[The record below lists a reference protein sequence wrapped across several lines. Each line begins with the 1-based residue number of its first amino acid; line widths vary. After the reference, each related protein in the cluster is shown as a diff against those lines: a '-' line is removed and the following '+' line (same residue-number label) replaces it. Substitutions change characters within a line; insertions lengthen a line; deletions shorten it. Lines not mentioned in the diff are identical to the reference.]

1 MIKRGL
7 SIEDF
12 LVKRELIPVIDVRSP
27 SEFIKGH
34 ILGAINIPL
43 FSDEERAV
51 VGTKYVQ
58 ESRYNS
64 VLAGLDFVGPKLSG
78 FIEEASK
85 ISPNGEVLVYCWR
98 GGMRSASMSWLF
110 SLAGLRSTTL
120 VGGYKSYRKHLK
132 EHLSKPLN
140 LVVLGGMT
148 GSGKTDL
155 LHQIS
160 LLGQQVI
167 DLEGLANHKGS
178 AFGSIGQKPQPST
191 EFFENLL
198 FEQLLRLDP
207 QKPIWVEDESK
218 GIGSAFIPDEFFSQ
232 MINSTVMAI
241 ELPLQDR
248 VKRLA
253 KDYTGCDPKL
263 LIDSTT
269 RISKKLGY
277 DNAKRAIDCINVGDF
292 ESAIEITLTYYDKAY
307 QYGLETKRN
316 KPQIFQLLNDDV
328 TNNAHF
334 LIERMKELTKTKT
347 SENF

>member
-1 MIKRGL
+1 MRNKSL
-7 SIEDF
+7 SIEEF
-12 LVKRELIPVIDVRSP
+12 LVKREHVPIIDVRSP
-27 SEFIKGH
+27 SEFKKGH

-64 VLAGLDFVGPKLSG
+64 VLAGLDYVGLKLSG
-78 FIEEASK
+78 FIEEASR
-85 ISPNGEVLVYCWR
+85 ISVNGEVIVYCWR

-110 SLAGLRSTTL
+110 NLAGLYSTTL
-120 VGGYKSYRKHLK
+120 IGGYKSYRKYLK
-132 EHLSKPLN
+132 EYLARPLN

-160 LLGQQVI
+160 SLGQQVI

-198 FEQLLRLDP
+198 FEQLLKLDP

-218 GIGSAFIPDEFFSQ
+218 GIGSTFIPDEFFNQ
-232 MINSTVMAI
+232 MINSTIIAI
-241 ELPLQDR
+241 ELSLKDR
-248 VKRLA
+248 VRRLA
-253 KDYTGCDPKL
+253 KDYTDCEPSL
-263 LIDSTT
+263 LIESTT

-277 DNAKRAIDCINVGDF
+277 DNAKRAIDFINSGDF

-316 KPQIFQLLNDDV
+316 KPLIIQLINDDV
-328 TNNAHF
+328 TYNAHF
-334 LIERMKELTKTKT
+334 LIERMKDLPKTKT
-347 SENF
+347 SDAL